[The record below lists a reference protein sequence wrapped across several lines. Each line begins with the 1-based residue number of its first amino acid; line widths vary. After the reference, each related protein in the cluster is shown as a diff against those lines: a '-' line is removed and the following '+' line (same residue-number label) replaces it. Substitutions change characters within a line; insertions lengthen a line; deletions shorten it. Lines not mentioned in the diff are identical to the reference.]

1 MRGWWRGP
9 DGVRAGWCVLA
20 FVLLNVLLV
29 FVCVYLTPRAW
40 LLSMVTK
47 GQITPG
53 FMAYNELAL
62 LVPAVVA
69 TAIMT
74 RFEGRKFL
82 YCGLGG
88 DRALVRLANGAFW
101 GLLLLAAIMLVLVAT
116 GHAALA
122 SGRLGG
128 RGVVGYALAWAFA
141 SLLTGLA
148 EELALRGYLLQTI
161 TRGLG
166 FWPALVITSLVF
178 GALHISNHGE
188 GAIGVASAA
197 LGGAIMA
204 LGVRGT
210 GSLWW
215 SIGLHSAWDYAEN
228 FIFGTPDSG
237 QICAGALLHTTPLG
251 LGVLSGGATGPEGS
265 LFSFSLLAVSFFL
278 AWRVFG
284 QSRTNKR
291 PLTNK

>member
-1 MRGWWRGP
+1 MRKWWRGP
-9 DGVRAGWCVLA
+9 DGVRAGWCVLL

-29 FVCVYLTPRAW
+29 FACVYLTPRAW
-40 LLSMVTK
+40 LLSMITK
-47 GQITPG
+47 SQITPG
-53 FMAYNELAL
+53 FMAYNEMVL
-62 LVPAVVA
+62 LIPAVAA

-82 YCGLGG
+82 SCGLGG
-88 DRALVRLANGAFW
+88 GRALARFTNGVFW
-101 GLLLLAAIMLVLVAT
+101 GLFLLAAIMLVLVAT

-122 SGRLGG
+122 WGGLGG
-128 RGVVGYALAWAFA
+128 RGVVFYALAWAIA

-188 GAIGVASAA
+188 GIVGVASAA

-204 LGVRGT
+204 LGVRGM

-237 QICAGALLHTTPLG
+237 QICVGALLHTTPLG
-251 LGVLSGGATGPEGS
+251 SGLLSGGATGPEGS
-265 LFSFSLLAVSFFL
+265 LFTLALLAAAFVL

-284 QSRTNKR
+284 R
-291 PLTNK
+291 PLMNK